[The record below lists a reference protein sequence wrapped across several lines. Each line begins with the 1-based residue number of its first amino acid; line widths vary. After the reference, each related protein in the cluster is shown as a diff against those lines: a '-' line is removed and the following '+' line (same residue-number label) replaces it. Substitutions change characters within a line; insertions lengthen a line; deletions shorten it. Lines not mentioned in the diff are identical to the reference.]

1 MLFFLVHAVIELKH
15 NATVFVSA
23 FVKPLFWRLNLDFK
37 NFLNVLDVVQQDL
50 LRFLLSARARVY
62 IIDLFKV
69 VTLICKKLFGYLIGV
84 LKRAVLAIV
93 LRLVVQ
99 VVKKL
104 NQTFME
110 LRNFNVW
117 RHTLNLSLENRN
129 LSVLLSKQL
138 LLAYD
143 LFVFSIV
150 LSFNFLY
157 DLRLL
162 FGFHV
167 LLPLLNAL
175 LFLFELFLLL
185 FAVFLKLDLSL
196 CKTSLFF
203 NQACYDIDFCL
214 LNSWLWNLRL

>member
-15 NATVFVSA
+15 NATVFVPA
-23 FVKPLFWRLNLDFK
+23 FVKPLFWSLNAVFK
-37 NFLNVLDVVQQDL
+37 NFLNILDVVQQDL
-50 LRFLLSARARVY
+50 FRFLLSARAHVY
-62 IIDLFKV
+62 IIDFFKV
-69 VTLICKKLFGYLIGV
+69 VTLICEKLFGYLIGV

-99 VVKKL
+99 VVKQL
-104 NQTFME
+104 NKTFME
-110 LRNFNVW
+110 LWNFNVW
-117 RHTLNLSLENRN
+117 RHTLNLALENRN
-129 LSVLLSKQL
+129 LSVLLSKKL
-138 LLAYD
+138 LLAYN

-150 LSFNFLY
+150 LSFDFLY

-175 LFLFELFLLL
+175 LFLFKLFLLL

-203 NQACYDIDFCL
+203 NQACNDLDFCL
-214 LNSWLWNLRL
+214 FDSWLGNLRL

>member
-1 MLFFLVHAVIELKH
+1 MLFFLVHAVVELKH

-23 FVKPLFWRLNLDFK
+23 FVKPLFWRLNAVFK

-93 LRLVVQ
+93 LRFVVQ

-117 RHTLNLSLENRN
+117 RHNLNFSLENCN

-185 FAVFLKLDLSL
+185 FAVFLKLNLSL

-203 NQACYDIDFCL
+203 NQACYDLDFCL